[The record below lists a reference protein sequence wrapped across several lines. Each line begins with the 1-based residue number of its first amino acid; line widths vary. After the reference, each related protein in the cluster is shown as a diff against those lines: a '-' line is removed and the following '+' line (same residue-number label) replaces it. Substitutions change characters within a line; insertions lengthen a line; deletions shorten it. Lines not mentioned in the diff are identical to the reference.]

1 MQIFQKM
8 STVFIDKSNIRSIMK
23 ATRRDT
29 LKIISD
35 LLENMK
41 EPRRLTHL
49 LYASNLSYTQLIKYI
64 KIVKEMGLVTEQQK
78 PFVSYTVTSDGDF
91 FIQMVSK
98 REVIKLESH

>member
-1 MQIFQKM
+1 M
-8 STVFIDKSNIRSIMK
+8 VFIDKSNICSIMK

-35 LLENMK
+35 LLENMR
-41 EPRRLTHL
+41 EPRKLTHL

-64 KIVKEMGLVTEQQK
+64 KIVKEMGLVIAQEK
-78 PFVSYTVTSDGDF
+78 PFASYSVTPDGDF

-98 REVIKLESH
+98 RQVIKLESN

>member
-1 MQIFQKM
+1 
-8 STVFIDKSNIRSIMK
+8 MK

-35 LLENMK
+35 LLENMR

-64 KIVKEMGLVTEQQK
+64 KIIREMGLVTEQK
-78 PFVSYTVTSDGDF
+78 DPFPSFIVTSDGEF
-91 FIQMVSK
+91 FIQMVSIRQVVK
-98 REVIKLESH
+98 IQSN

>member
-1 MQIFQKM
+1 M
-8 STVFIDKSNIRSIMK
+8 SMVFIDLIKHDTIMK

-35 LLENMK
+35 LLENMR
-41 EPRRLTHL
+41 EPRKLTHL

-64 KIVKEMGLVTEQQK
+64 KIVKEMGLVTAQEK
-78 PFVSYTVTSDGDF
+78 PFASFSVTPDGDF

-98 REVIKLESH
+98 RQVIKLESN

>member
-1 MQIFQKM
+1 
-8 STVFIDKSNIRSIMK
+8 MK
-23 ATRRDT
+23 TTRRDT

-35 LLENMK
+35 ILENMR

-64 KIVKEMGLVTEQQK
+64 KIIKEMGLVTEHQK
-78 PFVSYTVTSDGDF
+78 PFQSYIVTEDGEF

-98 REVIKLESH
+98 RQVIKLQTH

>member
-1 MQIFQKM
+1 
-8 STVFIDKSNIRSIMK
+8 MK

-35 LLENMK
+35 LLENMR

-64 KIVKEMGLVTEQQK
+64 KIIREMGLVTEQK
-78 PFVSYTVTSDGDF
+78 NPFPCFIVTSDGEF

-98 REVIKLESH
+98 RQVVKVQSN

>member
-1 MQIFQKM
+1 
-8 STVFIDKSNIRSIMK
+8 MK
-23 ATRRDT
+23 AIRRDT

-35 LLENMK
+35 LLENMR

-64 KIVKEMGLVTEQQK
+64 KIVKEMGLVTEHK
-78 PFVSYTVTSDGDF
+78 EPFQCYIVTSDGEF

-98 REVIKLESH
+98 REVIKLETL

>member
-1 MQIFQKM
+1 M
-8 STVFIDKSNIRSIMK
+8 MK

-35 LLENMK
+35 LLENMR

-64 KIVKEMGLVTEQQK
+64 KIVNEMGLVTEQKK
-78 PFVSYTVTSDGDF
+78 PFPSYIVTQDGEF
-91 FIQMVSK
+91 FVQMVRK
-98 REVIKLESH
+98 RQVIKIENS